1 MAGLACSAGV
11 TDHVLL
17 DLACLARFFLIGDGF
32 SCVVLLNVRSSESV
46 MTPILAEFGEGW
58 WANSRVTP

>member
-1 MAGLACSAGV
+1 MVGLACSTGV

-17 DLACLARFFLIGDGF
+17 DLACPERFFLIGDGF
-32 SCVVLLNVRSSESV
+32 TCVVLLNVRISELV

-58 WANSRVTP
+58 WANSRVIP